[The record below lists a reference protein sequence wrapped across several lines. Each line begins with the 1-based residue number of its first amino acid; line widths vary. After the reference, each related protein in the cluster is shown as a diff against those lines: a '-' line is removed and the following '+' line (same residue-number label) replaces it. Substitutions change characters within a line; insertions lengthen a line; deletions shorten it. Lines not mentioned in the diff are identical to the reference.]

1 MHNRHGIIGKS
12 VIDSVR
18 RSLQNKYAED
28 RHIQQMIEELDAADD
43 LTYEELHITK
53 QAYEEVKSRLF
64 YTALL
69 DSLWQEISE
78 TQDLLAQLHVYD
90 SLEEEFQSQG
100 EELTK
105 EELTIDQ
112 VDLADV
118 DVTERPL
125 AVRQTS
131 AVAERQAGTV
141 AARQEGTIA
150 ARQEGTV
157 VARPE
162 GVVVSSVNSEA
173 NETNPNLTSS
183 KSATTG
189 VTASRAVLD
198 TEVPWAPLTQGQAE
212 ASDLAVENTAE
223 ATKAVLNAKAA
234 TASSVADSEGAD
246 DETVVTDETPGL
258 TAFNGAKEDK
268 KRKSHKAKG
277 KEAACDDRDANEFPT
292 GEIFLQDIFNMLS
305 KGLPQ
310 GEVGQLTIED
320 LMQHTEWKEFKKLA
334 KQAKKSIKKA
344 QKTAKK
350 EAKKLAKDTKKE
362 TKKTLKKAKRAK
374 QDVESLSD
382 SWYQDFEAAS
392 EELAKE
398 AKGKAKKAKGKACE
412 TLEATKTKATE
423 VATKADKKKQELVA
437 KANEVSSQAKDKAHE
452 VTVKAKDK
460 ACEVKEQAK
469 DKASDVVE
477 QAKATVQTV
486 TEKAS
491 DVKETMQDLGRSAV
505 LQVLDIVESAIQKKP
520 KK

>member
-362 TKKTLKKAKRAK
+362 TKKT
-374 QDVESLSD
+374 
-382 SWYQDFEAAS
+382 
-392 EELAKE
+392 
-398 AKGKAKKAKGKACE
+398 
-412 TLEATKTKATE
+412 
-423 VATKADKKKQELVA
+423 
-437 KANEVSSQAKDKAHE
+437 
-452 VTVKAKDK
+452 
-460 ACEVKEQAK
+460 
-469 DKASDVVE
+469 
-477 QAKATVQTV
+477 
-486 TEKAS
+486 
-491 DVKETMQDLGRSAV
+491 
-505 LQVLDIVESAIQKKP
+505 
-520 KK
+520 

>member
-43 LTYEELHITK
+43 LTYGELHITK

-90 SLEEEFQSQG
+90 SLEDEFQSQ
-100 EELTK
+100 EDELTK

-141 AARQEGTIA
+141 TARQEGTI
-150 ARQEGTV
+150 
-157 VARPE
+157 VARPD

-173 NETNPNLTSS
+173 NETNPNLTNS

-212 ASDLAVENTAE
+212 ANDLAVENTA
-223 ATKAVLNAKAA
+223 AGTKAVLNAKAA

-246 DETVVTDETPGL
+246 EDVVATNETSDV
-258 TAFNGAKEDK
+258 TAFKSAKEGKKSKAHKTKAKEDVY
-268 KRKSHKAKG
+268 
-277 KEAACDDRDANEFPT
+277 DDRDANEFPT

-310 GEVGQLTIED
+310 GEAGQLTIDD

-362 TKKTLKKAKRAK
+362 TKKALKKAKRTK
-374 QDVESLSD
+374 QDVESLSE

-398 AKGKAKKAKGKACE
+398 AKGKAKKVKGKACE
-412 TLEATKTKATE
+412 TLEATKDKATE
-423 VATKADKKKQELVA
+423 VANKVEQQKQELVA
-437 KANEVSSQAKDKAHE
+437 KATEVSSQAKEKGHE
-452 VTVKAKDK
+452 VTAKAKDK
-460 ACEVKEQAK
+460 ANEVTVHAK

-505 LQVLDIVESAIQKKP
+505 LQVLDIVEAAIQKKP